1 MKVQD
6 IFPVKFKRSFPPIQ
20 ASADSHLKV
29 GRNRRFEESADKI
42 KRSSFYPVESN
53 YIMKMR
59 RGKVV
64 AMKKDQCSFSGYKYS
79 ITLMYSLIRLKAASL
94 YLSV

>member
-29 GRNRRFEESADKI
+29 GRNRRFEESTDKI
-42 KRSSFYPVESN
+42 KSSSFYPVVPN
-53 YIMKMR
+53 YIMKMC

-64 AMKKDQCSFSGYKYS
+64 TIKRDQSSFSAYKYS